1 MEFQN
6 REAKNILPRSEQ
18 PDLLDIGGCSQKNGG
33 KFWVAL
39 SDGQMI
45 GIDGLPAFARNAGG
59 RRSILNTPSVA
70 LVEPG
75 EQGFTPLPEDGGQLA
90 VLFIPAQPGALRYLL
105 RSHAC
110 IRQAVRV
117 ENAFQESRLS
127 FRRLGR

>member
-1 MEFQN
+1 MLSEKRRQILGCFIGRPDDRN
-6 REAKNILPRSEQ
+6 RRAS
-18 PDLLDIGGCSQKNGG
+18 GVCQK
-33 KFWVAL
+33 
-39 SDGQMI
+39 
-45 GIDGLPAFARNAGG
+45 RRG